1 MRFIYLTSL
10 LMNFV
15 FSSAFAESL
24 LNVKEMVEVK
34 ANAQDVWAKIGDF
47 GNIAAWH
54 PAITATEIIDGENN
68 QRGAIR
74 AVTLHDGGALKEKL
88 ISYDPVRYKY
98 VYTMVDGA
106 LPVSGFQSYIMVQ
119 PVTSNISR
127 IFWSARF
134 KPTGVSNEEAL
145 NTVSLV
151 YRDGLNHL
159 KGLVEADT
167 P

>member
-1 MRFIYLTSL
+1 MRYLYLTSL
-10 LMNFV
+10 FMNFI
-15 FSSAFAESL
+15 FSNAYAESL

-54 PAITATEIIDGENN
+54 PAMTTTEIIDGENN

-74 AVTLHDGGALKEKL
+74 AVTLQDGSALKEKL
-88 ISYDPVRYKY
+88 ISYDAVRHKY
-98 VYTMVDGA
+98 VYTMVDGVM
-106 LPVSGFQSYIMVQ
+106 PVSGFQSYLLVQ
-119 PVTSNISR
+119 PVTANISR
-127 IFWSARF
+127 VFWNARF
-134 KPTGVSNEEAL
+134 KPDGVSDEEAI
-145 NTVSLV
+145 NTVTAV